1 MSGGTDVLVAALLD
15 KAPGAEVREAA
26 STPWYSATFAGERH
40 VVALSFADAA
50 AAARFRD
57 GLDDHEFSLA
67 NGFVAEI
74 HAAVP
79 VKYGDRLRVDVEAL
93 TIETA

>member
-1 MSGGTDVLVAALLD
+1 MSGGTNALIAALLD
-15 KAPGAEVREAA
+15 KAPGTQVCDAA
-26 STPWYSATFAGERH
+26 STPWFSATFAGERH

-50 AAARFRD
+50 AAARFCD
-57 GLDDHEFSLA
+57 GLDDHVFALA

-93 TIETA
+93 TIEAA